1 MSKKTLR
8 EAIREW
14 EAKEGK
20 RPDEADEVKL
30 NGMHPPIDRLD
41 ENLNLFEN
49 CTKLSLS
56 SNAIDRFVALPKLKN
71 LKILSL
77 GRNNIKRIM
86 SLDEVG
92 QTLEELWISYNQ
104 IEKLDGL
111 QPCVKLHTLYIGNN
125 KINNWA
131 EVQKLSSLPAIKSVL
146 LVGNPIYDDSETN
159 ATKKQHL
166 EMLKP
171 YIEEEMKKKTEKNS
185 YKEVEDSF
193 SKIYW
198 IFRTVKR
205 LPMLEQCDNKTVT
218 PQFRSIAEFLE

>member
-14 EAKEGK
+14 EAREGK
-20 RPDEADEVKL
+20 RPDEAEEVKL

-41 ENLNLFEN
+41 ENLNVFEN
-49 CTKLSLS
+49 CVKLSLS

-92 QTLEELWISYNQ
+92 QTLTELWISYNQ

-111 QPCVKLHTLYIGNN
+111 QPCVKLEVLYIGNN
-125 KINNWA
+125 KIANWA
-131 EVQKLSSLPAIKSVL
+131 EVQKLSSLNSIKSVL
-146 LVGNPIYDDSETN
+146 LVGNPIYEDNSAQKE
-159 ATKKQHL
+159 QHIQ
-166 EMLKP
+166 MLKQMVDDDARKKIEAAEGNSKAIKD
-171 YIEEEMKKKTEKNS
+171 IEEEAGKEK
-185 YKEVEDSF
+185 
-193 SKIYW
+193 
-198 IFRTVKR
+198 VK
-205 LPMLEQCDNKTVT
+205 MVT
-218 PQFRSIAEFLE
+218 